1 MCGIVGKF
9 SSNYCKK
16 EQIDK
21 PLHLINHRGPDEQN
35 IYCNENSLLGHT
47 RLSIIDIKHGKQPMH
62 FKYNK
67 KNYIIV
73 YNGEIYNYKELSKE
87 LAKNNILLQ
96 TQSDTEVV
104 LKWLVYKGVFSGVK
118 SLNGMFALAL
128 YCKEDNKIFLVRD
141 RVGIK
146 PLYYTYNKTVFS
158 FLVS

>member
-35 IYCNENSLLGHT
+35 IYWYENVLLGHT

-62 FKYNK
+62 FRYNK

-73 YNGEIYNYKELSKE
+73 YNGEIYN
-87 LAKNNILLQ
+87 
-96 TQSDTEVV
+96 
-104 LKWLVYKGVFSGVK
+104 
-118 SLNGMFALAL
+118 
-128 YCKEDNKIFLVRD
+128 
-141 RVGIK
+141 
-146 PLYYTYNKTVFS
+146 
-158 FLVS
+158 